1 MSNYR
6 VSRCRA
12 VVIYYIPYCI
22 GTIDRNH
29 RFEDDRIGYR
39 LYWMLLKSQERKDCG
54 QIVSAAVNLVEN

>member
-1 MSNYR
+1 M
-6 VSRCRA
+6 

-39 LYWMLLKSQERKDCG
+39 LYRMLLKSQARKDCG